1 MGSSL
6 GVSVGASAVRLA
18 SPDGEGVDA
27 PEFRWWAV
35 GTEETRPEELAAESV
50 GTVLAE
56 RSGDEHPPTVAVAYR
71 DREQADAV
79 SAALAR
85 HRIQHVQLVPGET
98 AALRMLEESGA
109 LGDHATLV
117 LYDLGSSGLTVT
129 VMDRPTGE
137 VLSRARTDEIS
148 GNLVDELI
156 RDHQLDQ
163 RRVDEPADA
172 AAQRA
177 LDDRC
182 REVKERL
189 SDHGAVCMPGDGG
202 LLLLSQDGLESL
214 ITQPVEASARLTRQ
228 VVGQSG
234 RVPDAVVLIGGGAR
248 IPLVQSVI
256 QAWLNLPVIVP
267 DQPELVAA
275 EGAALLAESYP
286 APLEPNPEAATD
298 TLPVAAGKP
307 RRSALAGGAVAAV
320 TVIGLGLGLVTTL
333 QGTPDDTGPVPTA
346 PSAEAP
352 SVHEAAPPAPVSVEP
367 PRAAVSL
374 PAAPSAEAPTV
385 REAAPSAAPTAAPS
399 RAVVSV
405 PSAEDQ
411 GSGVSAP
418 VPAAPTP
425 AGPGPLIPGLPQIQ
439 LPPLPAPP
447 ALPRIPVPW

>member
-18 SPDGEGVDA
+18 CPDEEGVDA

-35 GTEETRPEELAAESV
+35 GAEETRPEELAAESV
-50 GTVLAE
+50 GIVLAE
-56 RSGDEHPPTVAVAYR
+56 RSGDDHPPAVAVAYR

-85 HRIQHVQLVPGET
+85 HQIQHVQLVPGET

-109 LGDHATLV
+109 LADHATLV

-129 VMDRPTGE
+129 VMDRSTGM

-148 GNLVDELI
+148 GDLVDELI

-214 ITQPVEASARLTRQ
+214 IAQPVEASARLTRQ

-234 RVPDAVVLIGGGAR
+234 RVADAVVLIGGGAR

-256 QAWLNLPVIVP
+256 QTWLNLPVIVP

-286 APLEPNPEAATD
+286 APLEPDPAATD
-298 TLPVAAGKP
+298 ALAVAAGKP

-333 QGTPDDTGPVPTA
+333 QGTPGDTGPVPTA
-346 PSAEAP
+346 TTPEAP
-352 SVHEAAPPAPVSVEP
+352 TVHEAAPPAAVSVDPPRPAVPEPAAPSAEAPAVHEAAPPAAVSVEP
-367 PRAAVSL
+367 PRAAVS
-374 PAAPSAEAPTV
+374 V
-385 REAAPSAAPTAAPS
+385 PSAA
-399 RAVVSV
+399 
-405 PSAEDQ
+405 DQ

-425 AGPGPLIPGLPQIQ
+425 AGHGPLIPGLPQIQ